1 MHTCTQLHQ
10 GLFAAT
16 IAFFVTSGILIGSL
30 NAQFQEWDYDRRNE
44 YVAFKLDEYDWK
56 LTNSSSPFARRGW
69 NHLAQSMVIAD
80 ERDIERDC
88 VRQLLDELTKPRKA
102 RIAEFLR
109 FRERFLVQ
117 ARRDGLHLP
126 KTFRF
131 RHILSNLSAH

>member
-56 LTNSSSPFARRGW
+56 LTNSYSPFARRGW

-88 VRQLLDELTKPRKA
+88 VRQLLDELTKPR
-102 RIAEFLR
+102 
-109 FRERFLVQ
+109 
-117 ARRDGLHLP
+117 
-126 KTFRF
+126 
-131 RHILSNLSAH
+131 